1 MKQLDNTNIGRITIV
16 AGISSLIGTLTMIE
30 FMVAGNTGLLTDHVS
45 VITAILILPLLNAMG
60 KIAMTKHKNIGR
72 SVQILGVLG
81 TLINFVG
88 GIINVLALRGIIEYE
103 HQASWIMVGGGLI
116 GIAILTFMLLN
127 RNNPELKKGYVWF
140 SIVFGLGMA
149 MSFLGLIFRDEL
161 NAIMRFEISIAD
173 SSPGLKLLL
182 FFASPTVILGHP
194 IWVLWSGRQLLKEK
208 LSIEE

>member
-194 IWVLWSGRQLLKEK
+194 IWVLWSGRLFLKEK